1 MIKNLKIPPE
11 LKGLKLADRLQSENL
26 DLDIIIV
33 NVYYDYYCQ
42 YTMKV
47 MIVLQFWLS
56 KNDNVVS
63 DPNGA
68 LATFKGWCI
77 FAWKTSCDILRP
89 NGTST
94 IL

>member
-47 MIVLQFWLS
+47 MIVLQF
-56 KNDNVVS
+56 
-63 DPNGA
+63 
-68 LATFKGWCI
+68 
-77 FAWKTSCDILRP
+77 
-89 NGTST
+89 
-94 IL
+94 